1 MFKDKYNLTL
11 QQNVFLAKKVI
22 IENIYNSAKLEGCN
36 VTFPDTKTIL
46 EGISVANLKMSD
58 VEIILNLRDAWKYL
72 LNNIDKPFNLDFICK
87 INSYVSRNESLE
99 WGVLRNGSVSISG
112 VDYIPPVPQKEN
124 VVDNINKIL
133 SIKNVTERAIRYFL
147 WGMRSQLF
155 WDGNKRT
162 STLAAN
168 KILISEGKGILS
180 IPEKHIRE
188 FNVRLTEF
196 YNTNDYSK
204 IDEFIYDNCIHGI
217 IFENEKTKDDE
228 TNFLVSFL
236 K

>member
-1 MFKDKYNLTL
+1 MFKDKYNLNL
-11 QQNVFLAKKVI
+11 NQNIFLAKKLIV
-22 IENIYNSAKLEGCN
+22 ENIYNSAKLEGCN

-46 EGISVANLKMSD
+46 DGVSVANLKMSD
-58 VEIILNLRDAWKYL
+58 VEVILNLRDAWKFL
-72 LNNIDKPFNLDFICK
+72 INNIEKPFNLDFVCK

-99 WGVLRNGSVSISG
+99 WGVLRNGNVSISG
-112 VDYIPPVPQKEN
+112 TNYIP
-124 VVDNINKIL
+124 KIPKQDEVL
-133 SIKNVTERAIRYFL
+133 KSIDEILDIKNITERAIRYFL

-180 IPEKHIRE
+180 IQEKDIRE
-188 FNVRLTEF
+188 FNERLTEF

-204 IDEFIYDNCIHGI
+204 IDNFIYDNCIHGI
-217 IFENEKTKDDE
+217 SFENEKSRDNIETEDE
-228 TNFLVSFL
+228 LEI
-236 K
+236 